1 MLLLEIVCKF
11 VFKTRHHNPAC
22 MTDERNLWYFE
33 DTDLFEVLCP
43 KKTPYLEDRHEPG
56 VYKKD
61 QMVYLQDQSSEK
73 IYMVSNGRIKI
84 GTYAP
89 DGKEIVK
96 AILTKGEVFGELA
109 LAGEEKRQDFAQAMD
124 NDTHVCSMTIDDLK
138 DLMVE
143 NKELSLKI
151 LKIIG
156 FRLRKMERKIESLVF
171 KDARTRIV
179 EFLKEMAEEKGQK
192 VGFEV
197 MIKNHLTHKDIAS
210 LTGTSRQTVT
220 TVMNE
225 LREKNLINFDRRR
238 ILIRDLEKLS

>member
-1 MLLLEIVCKF
+1 MS
-11 VFKTRHHNPAC
+11 
-22 MTDERNLWYFE
+22 DERNLWYFE

-43 KKTPYLEDRHEPG
+43 KKTPYLEDKHIPG

-61 QMVYLQDQSSEK
+61 DFIYFKDQSSEN
-73 IYMVSNGRIKI
+73 IYMVSSGRVKI
-84 GTYAP
+84 GTYGP

-96 AILTKGEVFGELA
+96 AILTRGEIFGELA

-124 NDTHVCSMTIDDLK
+124 SDTHVCSMTIEDLQNLMK
-138 DLMVE
+138 D
-143 NKELSLKI
+143 NKELNLKI
-151 LKIIG
+151 LKIVG
-156 FRLRKMERKIESLVF
+156 FRLRKTERKIESLVF

-179 EFLKEMAEEKGQK
+179 DFLREMAEEKGQK
-192 VGFEV
+192 VGFEM

-238 ILIRDLEKLS
+238 ILIRDLEKLV

>member
-1 MLLLEIVCKF
+1 MS
-11 VFKTRHHNPAC
+11 A
-22 MTDERNLWYFE
+22 ERNLWYFE

-43 KKTPYLEDRHEPG
+43 KKTPYMEEKHTPG

-61 QMVYLQDQSSEK
+61 EFVYFKDQSSEN
-73 IYMVSNGRIKI
+73 IYMVSSGRVKI
-84 GTYAP
+84 GTYGP

-96 AILTKGEVFGELA
+96 AILTSGEIFGELA

-124 NDTHVCSMTIDDLK
+124 NDTRVCSMTIEDLQNLMVDNK
-138 DLMVE
+138 DL
-143 NKELSLKI
+143 NLKI
-151 LKIIG
+151 LKIVG

-225 LREKNLINFDRRR
+225 LREKNLLTFDRRR
-238 ILIRDLEKLS
+238 ILIRDLEKLA

>member
-1 MLLLEIVCKF
+1 MS
-11 VFKTRHHNPAC
+11 
-22 MTDERNLWYFE
+22 DERNLWYFE

-43 KKTPYLEDRHEPG
+43 KKTPYLEDKHLPG

-61 QMVYLQDQSSEK
+61 DFIYFKDQSSEN
-73 IYMVSNGRIKI
+73 IYMVSSGRVKI
-84 GTYAP
+84 GTYGP

-96 AILTKGEVFGELA
+96 AILTRGEIFGELA

-124 NDTHVCSMTIDDLK
+124 NDTHVCSMTIEDLQN
-138 DLMVE
+138 LMVD
-143 NKELSLKI
+143 NKELNLKI
-151 LKIIG
+151 LKIVG
-156 FRLRKMERKIESLVF
+156 FRLRKTERKIESLVF

-179 EFLKEMAEEKGQK
+179 DFLREMAEEKGQK
-192 VGFEV
+192 VGFET

-238 ILIRDLEKLS
+238 ILIRDLEKLA

>member
-1 MLLLEIVCKF
+1 MSS
-11 VFKTRHHNPAC
+11 
-22 MTDERNLWYFE
+22 ERNLWYFE

-43 KKTPYLEDRHEPG
+43 KKTPYLEEKHVPG

-61 QMVYLQDQSSEK
+61 DFIYFKDQSSEN
-73 IYMVSNGRIKI
+73 IYMVSSGRVKI
-84 GTYAP
+84 GTYGP

-96 AILTKGEVFGELA
+96 AILTRGEVFGELA

-124 NDTHVCSMTIDDLK
+124 NDTHVCSMTIEDLQNLMKDNK
-138 DLMVE
+138 DL
-143 NKELSLKI
+143 NLKI
-151 LKIIG
+151 LKIVG

-179 EFLKEMAEEKGQK
+179 DFLREMAEEKGQK
-192 VGFEV
+192 VGFEM

-238 ILIRDLEKLS
+238 ILIRDLEKLA

>member
-1 MLLLEIVCKF
+1 MS
-11 VFKTRHHNPAC
+11 N
-22 MTDERNLWYFE
+22 ERNLWYFE
-33 DTDLFEVLCP
+33 EADLFEVLCP
-43 KKTPYLEDRHEPG
+43 KKTPYLEEKHTPG
-56 VYKKD
+56 IYKKD
-61 QMVYLQDQSSEK
+61 DYIYFQDQSSEN
-73 IYMVSNGRIKI
+73 IYMVSSGRVKI
-84 GTYAP
+84 GTYGD

-96 AILTKGEVFGELA
+96 AILTRGEVFGELA

-124 NDTHVCSMTIDDLK
+124 ANTHVCSMTINDLQN
-138 DLMVE
+138 LMLD
-143 NKELSLKI
+143 NQELSFKI
-151 LKIIG
+151 LKIVG

-179 EFLKEMAEEKGQK
+179 DFLKETAEEKGQK

>member
-1 MLLLEIVCKF
+1 MSSN
-11 VFKTRHHNPAC
+11 T
-22 MTDERNLWYFE
+22 NLWYFE
-33 DTDLFEVLCP
+33 DSDLFEVLCP

-61 QMVYLQDQSSEK
+61 EMIYFQDQSSEN
-73 IYMVSNGRIKI
+73 IYMVSNGRVKI

-96 AILTKGEVFGELA
+96 AILTTGEVFGELA
-109 LAGEEKRQDFAQAMD
+109 LAGESKRQDFAQAMD
-124 NDTHVCSMTIDDLK
+124 NNTRVCTMTIDQLK
-138 DLMVE
+138 DLMKD
-143 NKELSLKI
+143 NKELSFKI
-151 LKIIG
+151 LKIVG

-179 EFLKEMAEEKGQK
+179 DFLRETAEEKGQK
-192 VGFEV
+192 VGFEI

-238 ILIRDLEKLS
+238 ILIRDLDQLI